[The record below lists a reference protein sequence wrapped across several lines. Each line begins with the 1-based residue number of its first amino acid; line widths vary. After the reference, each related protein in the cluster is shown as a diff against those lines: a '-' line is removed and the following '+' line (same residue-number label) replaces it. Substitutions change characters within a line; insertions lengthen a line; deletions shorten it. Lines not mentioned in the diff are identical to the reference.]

1 MKIVS
6 GNSYEELCQRA
17 AVIFSEQIR
26 KKPDSVLGLATGST
40 PLGLYR
46 ELVRLYEAGRLDFS
60 QIRTVNLDEYYPLRP
75 EHPQSYHYYMQEN
88 LFGHVNLRAE
98 NCYLPDGAAPDP
110 ALACVAYDQRIEQL
124 GGIDLQLLGLGE
136 NGHIGFNEP
145 GSELCAD
152 THLTE
157 LSESTVHANA
167 RFFDNEAEVPRRAI
181 TMGMAGILKARRIL
195 LIAYG
200 KKKHTAVAALLD
212 NRITPQVPATLLKL
226 HPDVT
231 VLCDGGA
238 FLG

>member
-98 NCYLPDGAAPDP
+98 NCYLPDVAAPDP
-110 ALACVAYDQRIEQL
+110 ALACVAYDQRI
-124 GGIDLQLLGLGE
+124 
-136 NGHIGFNEP
+136 
-145 GSELCAD
+145 
-152 THLTE
+152 
-157 LSESTVHANA
+157 
-167 RFFDNEAEVPRRAI
+167 
-181 TMGMAGILKARRIL
+181 
-195 LIAYG
+195 
-200 KKKHTAVAALLD
+200 
-212 NRITPQVPATLLKL
+212 
-226 HPDVT
+226 
-231 VLCDGGA
+231 
-238 FLG
+238 